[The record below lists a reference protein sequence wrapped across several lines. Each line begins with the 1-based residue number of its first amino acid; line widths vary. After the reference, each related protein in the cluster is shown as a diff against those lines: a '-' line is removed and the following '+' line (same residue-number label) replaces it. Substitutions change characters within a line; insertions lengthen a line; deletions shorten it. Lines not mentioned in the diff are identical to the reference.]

1 VRSSPRG
8 LGGLSAVTE
17 DAGNRCKPDP
27 RAARSSPS
35 SRRPPSRRSRGC
47 RFRNSCRHSTWQLR
61 RSRCRPTSGTHR
73 PKLRPLCSFIMAA
86 RFYLQLVEPPSL
98 EIQRTIRG
106 SPIVS
111 FMNPQRRRRT
121 CPQFLIGAPV
131 GPSRAA
137 PTHRYG
143 ARMSGSLIDGEDVE
157 VLVVPLPRVG
167 LTPPTRS
174 YAALR
179 PVAPRPSIRP
189 APRLSRERTGLA
201 AAGAQSPHMACTA
214 RTCENQLDATERG

>member
-1 VRSSPRG
+1 MRATAVNQIPVRRVAARPRDARHHGAAEAAGSATAVDTAPGSCAAVGAGRPRG
-8 LGGLSAVTE
+8 RTGPSFVRYAVSSWRRAFICSWWNRRLS
-17 DAGNRCKPDP
+17 
-27 RAARSSPS
+27 
-35 SRRPPSRRSRGC
+35 
-47 RFRNSCRHSTWQLR
+47 RFS
-61 RSRCRPTSGTHR
+61 
-73 PKLRPLCSFIMAA
+73 A
-86 RFYLQLVEPPSL
+86 RFEAPQS
-98 EIQRTIRG
+98 
-106 SPIVS
+106 S

-174 YAALR
+174 YAALQ

-214 RTCENQLDATERG
+214 RTCENQLHATECG